1 MVFPARGAP
10 LFLMSTA
17 GIGPR
22 VGQCELGKSA
32 ILSHLYPSPIPHDY
46 LFFRER
52 VVFERPKYISLHKIT
67 VTRSTGLS
75 PGIGTRLTFRCT
87 VQGGSI

>member
-1 MVFPARGAP
+1 MIFPARDAP

-17 GIGPR
+17 SVGPR

-32 ILSHLYPSPIPHDY
+32 ILPHLYPGPIPHDY

-52 VVFERPKYISLHKIT
+52 VVLERPKHTSLHKIT

-75 PGIGTRLTFRCT
+75 PGIGTRLTFRRT
-87 VQGGSI
+87 VQGGSV